1 MSSLSRLCFLLFLS
15 SCISQFTY
23 DKNAAKLSF
32 FNSANKRAFSFVI
45 DGKFIDSHSK
55 SRPSA
60 LYPKMNVAELKLL
73 MNFLRDNNY
82 CINQNGELS
91 FKINSKQEKIF
102 DVTFSS
108 LIEQNY
114 NSKPVAPTTYF
125 GECL

>member
-1 MSSLSRLCFLLFLS
+1 MDFLSRLFLLLFLS
-15 SCISQFTY
+15 SCISQFFY
-23 DKNAAKLSF
+23 DKDAAKLSF
-32 FNSANKRAFSFVI
+32 FNSVNKKTFSFII

-55 SRPSA
+55 SKPSA
-60 LYPKMNVAELKLL
+60 LYPKMNVSELKLL
-73 MNFLRDNNY
+73 MSFLRDNNY
-82 CINQNGELS
+82 CINKDGELS
-91 FKINSKQEKIF
+91 FKINSKQEKVF